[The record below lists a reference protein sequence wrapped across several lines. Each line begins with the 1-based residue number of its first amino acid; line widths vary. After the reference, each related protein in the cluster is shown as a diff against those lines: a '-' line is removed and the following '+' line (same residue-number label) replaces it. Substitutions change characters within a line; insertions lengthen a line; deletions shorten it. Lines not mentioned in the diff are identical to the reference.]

1 MGPLTIRSRDGKEP
15 RASSVSPILDS
26 RTLARHQNR
35 PDRAATAK
43 GKANIHPISLCMCCH
58 RAPTKIGVSAGVAP
72 DLPDT
77 SSPPPL
83 GSHCRLSLTRYCS
96 SQHQQLQLR
105 YHMQAPFDQARLS
118 GINKADWDRTT
129 HHRPVCC
136 PDRPDLVGEVV
147 HSHCRSFSSRS
158 RCRSS

>member
-1 MGPLTIRSRDGKEP
+1 MEKSPELLASLLFWIPAHWPDTRIDQTVMLQQ
-15 RASSVSPILDS
+15 RA
-26 RTLARHQNR
+26 R
-35 PDRAATAK
+35 
-43 GKANIHPISLCMCCH
+43 ANIHPISLCVCCH
-58 RAPTKIGVSAGVAP
+58 RAPTKIGVSADVAP

-77 SSPPPL
+77 SSPPPH

-105 YHMQAPFDQARLS
+105 YHMQAPFNQARLS

-129 HHRPVCC
+129 HHRPVSC